1 MCVCVCVC
9 DVCKWTGE
17 GGVMCVRE
25 REVWCVCKREGGVVC
40 VCEWD
45 EEGSSERERKF
56 NDSLLIIRL

>member
-1 MCVCVCVC
+1 
-9 DVCKWTGE
+9 
-17 GGVMCVRE
+17 MCVRE
-25 REVWCVCKREGGVVC
+25 GGVVCVC